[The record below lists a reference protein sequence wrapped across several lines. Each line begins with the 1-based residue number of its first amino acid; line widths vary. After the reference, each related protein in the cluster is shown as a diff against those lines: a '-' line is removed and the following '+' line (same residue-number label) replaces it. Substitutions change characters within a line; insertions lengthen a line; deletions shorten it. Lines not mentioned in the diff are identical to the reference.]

1 MEPVQENS
9 QPESQTSSFGAPEA
23 ETFDQNTALNILVNA
38 VHVGQSRGAWKLDET
53 PVLLKAIRAF
63 VKKE

>member
-1 MEPVQENS
+1 MDTVQEKE
-9 QPESQTSSFGAPEA
+9 QPSTFGAPEQ
-23 ETFDQNTALNILVNA
+23 ENFDQNTALNILVNA
-38 VHVGQSRGAWKLDET
+38 VHIGQSRGAWKLDET